1 MPVNFD
7 LDKVRKEHKCNIY
20 FETGLWNVARED
32 TSLCQALRLPF
43 DKYASVEINP
53 DFIDIA
59 HLKFPQEIKDN
70 KLKLYEGDS
79 KKLKEYLEDLSM
91 TPIEMAMGDDKILFF
106 LDSHGSGHGC
116 PLVEELDAIKELKN
130 NNHIIMIDDVRII
143 RDCCWGVEKYQ
154 GGGFEDLLKQKILSI
169 NPNYKFSF
177 LDGYQAND
185 VLFCHL

>member
-1 MPVNFD
+1 MPICFD
-7 LDKVRKEHKCNIY
+7 LDEVRKEHNCNVY

-32 TSLCQALRLPF
+32 TSLCQALRLSF

-59 HLKFPQEIKDN
+59 KLKFTQEIKDN

-79 KKLKEYLEDLSM
+79 KELAQYLEDFRHGLTS
-91 TPIEMAMGDDKILFF
+91 DDKILFF
-106 LDSHGSGHGC
+106 LDSHGSGHAC
-116 PLVEELDAIKELKN
+116 PLVEELDAIKDLKN

-154 GGGFEDLLKQKILSI
+154 GGGFEDLLKQKILDI

-177 LDGYQAND
+177 LNGYQDND
-185 VLFCHL
+185 VLVASL